1 MKTIGFV
8 NDIRRKD
15 AKQIVTVVLNYEE
28 LEDNKLV
35 LGEFIVVK
43 SGAARKFLARVEDCY
58 YAPVIISGDEANSA
72 LATGHMNS
80 TMDESAAKRINFL
93 HYDLAL
99 LGEISQ
105 EDGKFFAGVREVPSL
120 LDVEVYRPNQK
131 ELQQIA
137 DAKVPGGNGPVEPF
151 RLGVL
156 QYGTR
161 EAADGSPALPP
172 FQVNIHFNIANLQA
186 KRTAVFGKTGYGKSN
201 LIKTL
206 ITLSHKVSE
215 EAKQKTAQ
223 LVFDVNGEYAF
234 SNKQG
239 DGLLDVFRK
248 AGQTANIVVYT
259 NRRDAQQQYGGE
271 VVKPVKFDVIENPEL
286 AVSLVTGKRRQ
297 RNASEA
303 GYLENLAD
311 PDMHETVRAFWRCFA
326 VKEIGIAPASF
337 HKAQYL
343 APVKYKKDKGL
354 DEGTKHYVDDFDE
367 AYDAICAYSSSE
379 TTKNLKGRS
388 GQFSFLKRMHC
399 FTGNEG
405 SSSAN
410 TVDFFKSLKEDVAE
424 GKIVIVDL
432 PSLDSKLL
440 APLMDKIGSELFAKA
455 QDNFL
460 IGSVDP
466 NATAQGMADVLMYV
480 EEAHNVLSDEQNT
493 IFPRIAREGRKYG
506 IGMVYSTQRP
516 GSINEDILTQSENF
530 FVMHVGSE
538 EDAMRLR
545 RAKVAFASPI
555 TDFILTEPAVGVA
568 FVYSEPYQPYV
579 LSCKVR
585 KFEDVL
591 SSVDPSAT

>member
-58 YAPVIISGDEANSA
+58 YAPVIISGDEANNA

-99 LGEISQ
+99 LGEISR
-105 EDGKFFAGVREVPSL
+105 DGGKFFAGVREVPSL
-120 LDVEVYRPNQK
+120 LDVEVYRPDKK

-137 DAKVPGGNGPVEPF
+137 DAKVPGGSGPVAPF
-151 RLGVL
+151 RLGIL

-161 EAADGSPALPP
+161 ESDGGGPALPP
-172 FQVNIHFNIANLQA
+172 FSVNISFNVANLQA
-186 KRTAVFGKTGYGKSN
+186 KRTAVFGKTGFGKSN

-206 ITLSHKVSE
+206 ITLSHKVSP
-215 EAKQKTAQ
+215 KTAQ

-239 DGLLDVFRK
+239 KGLIDVFK
-248 AGQTANIVVYT
+248 DAKHIAKIVVYT
-259 NRRDAQQQYGGE
+259 NRRDAQQQYGSDT
-271 VVKPVKFDVIENPEL
+271 VKPIKFNVMENPEK
-286 AVSLVTGKRRQ
+286 AVAFVLGKRFV
-297 RNASEA
+297 SEDKQPQ
-303 GYLENLAD
+303 YLTDLQD
-311 PDMHETVRAFWRCFA
+311 HYMDQTLRTFWRCLCVYKLRLNHNPNMTA
-326 VKEIGIAPASF
+326 QHTDADGGII
-337 HKAQYL
+337 
-343 APVKYKKDKGL
+343 
-354 DEGTKHYVDDFDE
+354 DDFAE
-367 AYDAICAYSSSE
+367 AYNSITATKAKPTATI
-379 TTKNLKGRS
+379 KNLMQYV
-388 GQFSFLKRMHC
+388 GQFTFLKRLHC
-399 FTGNEG
+399 LG
-405 SSSAN
+405 SIDDGGQSASPEDYN
-410 TVDFFKSLKEDVAE
+410 FFNSIEQDLKQ
-424 GKIVIVDL
+424 GKIVVVDL
-432 PSLDSKLL
+432 PSLDSSLL
-440 APLMDKIGSELFAKA
+440 APLSDIVAKSIFTKS

-466 NATAQGMADVLMYV
+466 DAPVQGTADVLMYV

-516 GSINEDILTQSENF
+516 GSIDEDILTQSENF

>member
-58 YAPVIISGDEANSA
+58 YAPVIISGDEANNA

-80 TMDESAAKRINFL
+80 TMDESAARRINFL

-99 LGEISQ
+99 LGEISR
-105 EDGKFFAGVREVPSL
+105 EGGKFFAGVREVPSL
-120 LDVEVYRPNQK
+120 LDVEVYRPDQK
-131 ELQQIA
+131 ELQQIV
-137 DAKVPGGNGPVEPF
+137 DAKVPGGSGPVAPF

-161 EAADGSPALPP
+161 ESDSGGPALPP

-186 KRTAVFGKTGYGKSN
+186 KRTAIFGKTGYGKSN

-206 ITLSHKVSE
+206 ITLSHKVSRQAE
-215 EAKQKTAQ
+215 EKTAQ

-239 DGLLDVFRK
+239 DGLLDVFKK
-248 AGQTANIVVYT
+248 AGETANIVVYT
-259 NRRDAQQQYGGE
+259 NRRDAQQQYGCD

-303 GYLENLAD
+303 GYLEALAD
-311 PDMHETVRAFWRCFA
+311 PDMEEIVRIFWKCFCIQELGL
-326 VKEIGIAPASF
+326 VKAPIHQVRIPA
-337 HKAQYL
+337 Y
-343 APVKYKKDKGL
+343 VDYVKDKGL
-354 DEGTKHYVDDFDE
+354 DKTQKHYITDFSE
-367 AYDAICAYSSSE
+367 AYEMITKYSKSD
-379 TTKNLKGRS
+379 TVKNLKGKT
-388 GQFSFLKRMHC
+388 GQFPFLKRLHC

-405 SSSAN
+405 NSSAN
-410 TVDFFKSLKEDVAE
+410 TVDFFKSLKEDVSD

-466 NATAQGMADVLMYV
+466 NAPAQGVADVLMYV

-530 FVMHVGSE
+530 FVMHIGSE

-568 FVYSEPYQPYV
+568 HVYSEPYQPYV

-591 SSVDPSAT
+591 SSNEVSTT